1 MWLFQ
6 KHKLQKPAIIQDSHV
21 FSYED
26 LITTSN
32 NISTNLQARFP
43 KIKGERIAF
52 MAPPSFEYVATLIG
66 IWKTGGIAVPLALK
80 YPESELAYIME
91 NSQCVASITTNQY
104 FNTVQSVA
112 SKTGIPNIAF
122 NEIQDS
128 SFELTKPFTCPH
140 NDALILYTSGTTSK
154 PKGVVI
160 THKNLEFQTECLSK
174 AWQWSSYDRILS
186 VLPLHHIHGLVNVVL
201 TTLRSNAQIEFLPVF
216 DSDIVW
222 QAFID
227 RPLTLFMAV
236 PTIYSKLIE
245 HFERASSQEQDLMK
259 NACKKFRLMVSGSA
273 ALPVSVLEN
282 WEKISGQRLLERY
295 GMTEIG
301 MALSN
306 PYEGERHPGT
316 VGHPLPGVEVKLVDE
331 VLREITTGQKGEIL
345 VKGQNVFSRYWN
357 EPEMTA
363 NSFHNGWFRTGD
375 IATVENGYFR
385 ILGRNSVDIIKS
397 GGFKISAL
405 EIEEVL
411 RSHPS
416 IVDCAVVGTLD
427 NKWGEII
434 QAAIVWAGSGEP
446 NEVAL
451 KNWMKD
457 RLAPYKIPKTFHPV
471 DSLPRNAL
479 GKVIKPLLIKRL
491 FTT

>member
-1 MWLFQ
+1 
-6 KHKLQKPAIIQDSHV
+6 
-21 FSYED
+21 
-26 LITTSN
+26 
-32 NISTNLQARFP
+32 
-43 KIKGERIAF
+43 
-52 MAPPSFEYVATLIG
+52 
-66 IWKTGGIAVPLALK
+66 
-80 YPESELAYIME
+80 
-91 NSQCVASITTNQY
+91 
-104 FNTVQSVA
+104 
-112 SKTGIPNIAF
+112 
-122 NEIQDS
+122 
-128 SFELTKPFTCPH
+128 
-140 NDALILYTSGTTSK
+140 
-154 PKGVVI
+154 
-160 THKNLEFQTECLSK
+160 
-174 AWQWSSYDRILS
+174 
-186 VLPLHHIHGLVNVVL
+186 
-201 TTLRSNAQIEFLPVF
+201 
-216 DSDIVW
+216 
-222 QAFID
+222 
-227 RPLTLFMAV
+227 
-236 PTIYSKLIE
+236 
-245 HFERASSQEQDLMK
+245 
-259 NACKKFRLMVSGSA
+259 
-273 ALPVSVLEN
+273 
-282 WEKISGQRLLERY
+282 
-295 GMTEIG
+295 

>member
-216 DSDIVW
+216 DTDIVW

-295 GMTEIG
+295 G
-301 MALSN
+301 
-306 PYEGERHPGT
+306 
-316 VGHPLPGVEVKLVDE
+316 
-331 VLREITTGQKGEIL
+331 
-345 VKGQNVFSRYWN
+345 
-357 EPEMTA
+357 
-363 NSFHNGWFRTGD
+363 
-375 IATVENGYFR
+375 
-385 ILGRNSVDIIKS
+385 
-397 GGFKISAL
+397 
-405 EIEEVL
+405 IE
-411 RSHPS
+411 
-416 IVDCAVVGTLD
+416 
-427 NKWGEII
+427 
-434 QAAIVWAGSGEP
+434 
-446 NEVAL
+446 
-451 KNWMKD
+451 
-457 RLAPYKIPKTFHPV
+457 
-471 DSLPRNAL
+471 
-479 GKVIKPLLIKRL
+479 
-491 FTT
+491 